1 MWRATRLD
9 VRGELPWRLAF
20 LAAVTVV
27 GAMVLALFWRP
38 DLPVVFAVLAAAAIL
53 WCAVVR
59 GRPRRNDDF
68 EVVESGLGIAVPTG
82 VVSHLFSGALAVLP
96 AYFAVVLGG

>member
-1 MWRATRLD
+1 MD

-59 GRPRRNDDF
+59 GRPRTNDDF
-68 EVVESGLGIAVPTG
+68 EVIETGLGIAVPTG